1 MPHHTSRP
9 RPALRRAGAG
19 FVAIALRLGIAGV
32 PALARA
38 RQEAPQPPKPII
50 KTTDPT
56 VDPDPPPADEPP
68 GPVPPLT
75 PGLEKI
81 AVTSPEFNAASRKM
95 REANSAL
102 DHIRQI
108 EQDAAQQLIS
118 LAHQDTT
125 LTAHVERAQRKVD
138 VLSRRAHR
146 LRDELEN
153 LAVASYVS
161 GTDLSSY
168 QPILRLDAA
177 KHNQLRSQA
186 VMVDTVNTDM
196 SSDLRRT
203 QAALRTAR
211 HDLAVTTQSRNDVR
225 DTIRDVQKV
234 QAQAG
239 AQEQEAS
246 ARVFAAIGQV
256 EKWRRLAIVRGTDI
270 PLVVLDSYV
279 KAAQISELMNPDCGI
294 TWWALAGIGKTE
306 SHHATAQGAEPRADG
321 SLTKPILGI
330 PLDGSNDTAA
340 IGRDGVAD
348 RAQGPMQFITSTWL
362 KWALDGNG
370 DGVADVQNT
379 YDASAAA
386 AAYLC
391 AGGPM
396 RTDDDL
402 RRGYFSYNH
411 SPAYVEAVLSRAHE
425 YEQQVEIPPA
435 E

>member
-1 MPHHTSRP
+1 MPHHTPRP
-9 RPALRRAGAG
+9 WPALRRAGAG
-19 FVAIALRLGIAGV
+19 TVAVALLLGVAGL

-38 RQEAPQPPKPII
+38 SQEAPAPPKPII

-56 VDPDPPPADEPP
+56 LDPDPPPADEPP
-68 GPVPPLT
+68 GPVPPLS
-75 PGLEKI
+75 PGLDKI
-81 AVTSPEFNAASRKM
+81 AVTSPEFNAAERTL
-95 REANSAL
+95 RNANDAL
-102 DHIRQI
+102 EHIRQI
-108 EQDAAQQLIS
+108 ERDAAQELIS
-118 LAHQDTT
+118 LAHQDAE
-125 LTAHVERAQRKVD
+125 LTDHVERAQRRVD
-138 VLSRRAHR
+138 ALSRRAHR
-146 LRDELEN
+146 LREELEN

-168 QPILRLDAA
+168 RSFLQLDAA

-196 SSDLRRT
+196 TADLRRT
-203 QAALRTAR
+203 TERLQSAR
-211 HDLAVTTQSRNDVR
+211 HDLAVTIRSRDDVR
-225 DTIRDVQKV
+225 ARIGEVQKV
-234 QAQAG
+234 SAQAG
-239 AQEQEAS
+239 VQEQQAS

-279 KAAQISELMNPDCGI
+279 KATQISAFVEPVCGI
-294 TWWALAGIGKTE
+294 SWWALAGIGKTE
-306 SHHATAQGAEPRADG
+306 SHHASAGGAEPRADG

-330 PLDGSNDTAA
+330 PLDGSNATAA
-340 IGRDGVAD
+340 IEHGGVAD

-362 KWALDGNG
+362 KWARDGNG

-379 YDASAAA
+379 YDAATAA

-411 SPAYVEAVLSRAHE
+411 SPAYVEAVLARAHE
-425 YEQQVEIPPA
+425 YQQQVEIPPA
-435 E
+435 D